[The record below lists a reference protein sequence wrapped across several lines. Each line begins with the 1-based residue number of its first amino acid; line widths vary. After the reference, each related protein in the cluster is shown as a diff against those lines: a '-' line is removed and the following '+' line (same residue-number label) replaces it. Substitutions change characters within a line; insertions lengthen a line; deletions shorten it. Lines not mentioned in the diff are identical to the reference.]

1 MARHA
6 IFTVVQDEPV
16 FFPLWYDYYRKYY
29 RSRHIYVLYHG
40 LPLETRDPSW
50 VLGNNANLVRIFR
63 DESFDHTW
71 LRLQVER
78 FAAFLLGSYATVAFA
93 EADEII
99 ALNPEQYPAGDLVG
113 WLDDLVSADPAQNR
127 KAIRCAGYEVVHD
140 FHTEPALDPDNL
152 DEGILRQ
159 RNHWYPSETYSKTL
173 IWRWPPHWTNGFH
186 KVTGV
191 GDYGPNLADPE
202 PDPAL
207 LLIHL
212 HKMDYNIA
220 RGRLTSTA
228 ARTWN
233 RPDTVGTAGFQNRFK
248 TEEGLKTWWFKSV
261 DDPELTA
268 PLVPI
273 PDAIKDII

>member
-99 ALNPEQYPAGDLVG
+99 AL
-113 WLDDLVSADPAQNR
+113 DPRSREDGNL
-127 KAIRCAGYEVVHD
+127 IGC
-140 FHTEPALDPDNL
+140 L